1 MSISRPNRFAAG
13 AIAVAAAG
21 ALLAGCSSD
30 SSTTD
35 AAATAAATTAAT
47 DAASPSASSA
57 MVGGD
62 PSTWA
67 PVEVTMDMNGQVI
80 GLKVGQAVNFVDI
93 PELQNLNIM
102 NSNPAAIEVALPTDE
117 GGVQTGA
124 GAQAVGPGASHVII
138 GDGFPADG
146 PFEPVAQ
153 FIFQVTNV
161 DNDGAP
167 GNWSPQLVDDAT
179 KSLEMVPGESAVIT
193 NVPSEG
199 NVVAS
204 SDEMAVMWTPIEGDT
219 NPSIM
224 AVGEGT
230 STITVQDEA
239 GKAIFSFEVTV
250 KPYQP

>member
-1 MSISRPNRFAAG
+1 MSISRSNRFAAG
-13 AIAVAAAG
+13 AVALAAAG

-30 SSTTD
+30 STSTD
-35 AAATAAATTAAT
+35 AAATAAETA
-47 DAASPSASSA
+47 AASPSASDA

-80 GLKVGQAVNFVDI
+80 PLKVGQAVNFVDI
-93 PELQNLNIM
+93 PELPNLNIM

-179 KSLEMVPGESAVIT
+179 KTLEMVPGESAVIT

-239 GKAIFSFEVTV
+239 GKEIFSFKVTV

>member
-1 MSISRPNRFAAG
+1 MSISRANRFAAG
-13 AIAVAAAG
+13 AIAIAASS

-30 SSTTD
+30 SSSTD
-35 AAATAAATTAAT
+35 AAATAAAMT
-47 DAASPSASSA
+47 DAASPAASDA

-80 GLKVGQAVNFVDI
+80 PLKVGQAVNFVDL
-93 PELQNLNIM
+93 PELPNLNIL
-102 NSNPAAIEVALPTDE
+102 NSNSAAIEVALPTDG

-167 GNWSPQLVDDAT
+167 GNWAPQLVDDAT
-179 KSLEMVPGESAVIT
+179 KTLEMVPGESAVIT

>member
-13 AIAVAAAG
+13 AIAVVAAG

-30 SSTTD
+30 TESTD
-35 AAATAAATTAAT
+35 AAATAAATAATT
-47 DAASPSASSA
+47 DAASPAASEQ

-62 PSTWA
+62 PSSWA

-80 GLKVGQAVNFVDI
+80 DLYVGQAVNFVDV
-93 PELQNLNIM
+93 PELPNLNIL
-102 NSNPAAIEVALPTDE
+102 NSNAASIETFLPTDD
-117 GGVQTGA
+117 GTMQTIA
-124 GAQAVGPGASHVII
+124 GAQAVGVGASHVII

-153 FIFQVTNV
+153 FIFQVFEQ
-161 DNDGAP
+161 DNDAAP
-167 GNWSPQLVDDAT
+167 GNWAPQLVDDAT
-179 KSLEMVPGESAVIT
+179 TTLEMVPGEAAVLT
-193 NVPSEG
+193 NIPAEG

-204 SDEMAVMWTPIEGDT
+204 SDEMAVMWTPIEGDS
-219 NPSIM
+219 NPTIM
-224 AVGEGT
+224 AVGEGA

-239 GKAIFSFEVTV
+239 GKAIFTFEVTV

>member
-13 AIAVAAAG
+13 AIAVAAAS

-30 SSTTD
+30 TASTD
-35 AAATAAATTAAT
+35 AATAAATTATT
-47 DAASPSASSA
+47 DAASPSASEQ

-62 PSTWA
+62 PSTWS
-67 PVEVTMDMNGQVI
+67 PVQVTMDMNGQVI

-93 PELQNLNIM
+93 PELANLNIM

-117 GGVQTGA
+117 GGVQTIA
-124 GAQAVGPGASHVII
+124 GARAVGAGASHVII

-179 KSLEMVPGESAVIT
+179 TKLEMVPGESAVIT
-193 NVPSEG
+193 NVPAEG

-239 GKAIFSFEVTV
+239 GKEIFSFEVTV